1 MGRRWIQA
9 VRFGRNPFTRRHA
22 TGDVDAVEIRTTV
35 HLPPAEVHEF
45 LVNFTGYADYSEHLE
60 DVRREGDGGP
70 GTEYE
75 LDFTWWRLT
84 YTARSRV
91 TAVDAPERIDWEV
104 LKDVDAAGHWAVAEA
119 PEAAPA
125 DAETASRVRFRVEYR
140 PESADPDVDLPAL
153 ASLDWLV
160 EKVRP
165 KVEAEARRV
174 VERIVADLEGE
185 RRDVDL
191 EIEVESG

>member
-1 MGRRWIQA
+1 M
-9 VRFGRNPFTRRHA
+9 
-22 TGDVDAVEIRTTV
+22 DAVEIRTTV
-35 HLPPAEVHEF
+35 HLPPEEVHAF
-45 LVNFTGYADYSEHLE
+45 LVDFPGYADYSEHLE
-60 DVRREGDGGP
+60 AVRQHGDGGP

-75 LDFTWWRLT
+75 LVFSWWKLR

-91 TAVDAPERIDWEV
+91 TAVDAPERIDWRV
-104 LKDVDAAGHWAVAEA
+104 VKDVDAAGHWAVREV
-119 PEAAPA
+119 PEAAPP
-125 DAETASRVRFRVEYR
+125 DAETASRVRFRVEYH
-140 PESADPDVDLPAL
+140 PDSADPDVNLPNL

-160 EKVRP
+160 ERVRP

-185 RRDVDL
+185 PRDVDL